1 MIAKNEWVF
10 LYVCAWFAKFT
21 PTPQRTE
28 CQSYFFVSYVVADTC
43 VPIITIVC
51 TPTDRSPDQGD
62 PPPSLPGG
70 RPQRDQVLP
79 QLLDK
84 NKRGRAG
91 LAQCGCVCTEC
102 KKPICIKD
110 KTCYYLRS

>member
-1 MIAKNEWVF
+1 M
-10 LYVCAWFAKFT
+10 
-21 PTPQRTE
+21 
-28 CQSYFFVSYVVADTC
+28 VADTC
-43 VPIITIVC
+43 VPVITVVC
-51 TPTDRSPDQGD
+51 TPTDRSRDQGD

-91 LAQCGCVCTEC
+91 LVQRGCVCTEC
-102 KKPICIKD
+102 KKSICMWFQ
-110 KTCYYLRS
+110 

>member
-1 MIAKNEWVF
+1 MSGF
-10 LYVCAWFAKFT
+10 FCLYVPGSPNLPSPSQGTK
-21 PTPQRTE
+21 

-102 KKPICIKD
+102 KKSICI
-110 KTCYYLRS
+110 RFQ